1 MNGVQAACRLIADMV
16 GKAGIQD
23 MTGLAGTGEN
33 VQGEEQKK
41 LDILSNDVF
50 KDKLAKTGCM
60 AFLGSEEEDEA
71 IHITGRHGGDYV
83 AVFDPLDGSSNVDA
97 NIPTG
102 TIFGVYEE
110 AESME
115 NCVVDADGNAEA
127 QCLLNTLQPGTSLVA
142 SGYCLYSSSCIFVLT
157 LGAGTHGF
165 TYDRSIGEFVLTHP
179 DIQIPKRGKI
189 YSMNEANRWNWD
201 KPLQEYVTALQT
213 AECETKTQY
222 SSRYIGSMVGDVHR
236 TLLYGGIFGYPA
248 DTKNKN
254 GKLRL
259 LYEAAP
265 MSFLIEQAGGLSL
278 TGKTRIMD
286 LKPKEVHQRVP
297 FLAGSADDVLEMKSY
312 YDASDD
318 PEIIKRC
325 LERAS

>member
-1 MNGVQAACRLIADMV
+1 MIA
-16 GKAGIQD
+16 
-23 MTGLAGTGEN
+23 
-33 VQGEEQKK
+33 
-41 LDILSNDVF
+41 
-50 KDKLAKTGCM
+50 
-60 AFLGSEEEDEA
+60 SEEENAPVFNADA
-71 IHITGRHGGDYV
+71 YAGPRVPGGEGKYQEVLASVGAGIGSKYV
-83 AVFDPLDGSSNVDA
+83 TVFDPLDGSSNVDA

-110 AESME
+110 TESME
-115 NCVVDADGNAEA
+115 NCLVEESRVEGS
-127 QCLLNTLQPGTSLVA
+127 CLMNTLQPGTALVA

-213 AECETKTQY
+213 AQGETKTQY

-248 DTKNKN
+248 DSKNKN

-286 LKPKEVHQRVP
+286 LKPKGVHQRVP
-297 FLAGSADDVLEMKSY
+297 FLAGSPDDVLEMKSF
-312 YDASDD
+312 YDACDD
-318 PEIIKRC
+318 PELIERC
-325 LERAS
+325 LDRAS

>member
-1 MNGVQAACRLIADMV
+1 
-16 GKAGIQD
+16 
-23 MTGLAGTGEN
+23 MTGYESGGGSIN

-41 LDILSNDVF
+41 LDVVTNDLL
-50 KDKLAKTGCM
+50 KRALAFTGM
-60 AFLGSEEEDEA
+60 VGVIASEEEDAPVFNADAYQGPRVPGGAGESRLGLA
-71 IHITGRHGGDYV
+71 NVGRKYV
-83 AVFDPLDGSSNVDA
+83 TVFDPLDGSSNVDA

-110 AESME
+110 AEAME
-115 NCVVDADGNAEA
+115 NCELGDGSNSVEA
-127 QCLLNTLQPGTSLVA
+127 NCLLNTLQPGTALVA
-142 SGYCLYSSSCIFVLT
+142 SGYCLYSSSCMFVFT

-179 DIQIPKRGKI
+179 DIKIPKRGKI

-213 AECETKTQY
+213 AQCETKIQY

-248 DTKNKN
+248 DTKNVN

-265 MSFLIEQAGGLSL
+265 MSFLIEQVSFSLAVWRVRALALPLLLALLHVFAISRTQTHTVARLLLS
-278 TGKTRIMD
+278 
-286 LKPKEVHQRVP
+286 VP
-297 FLAGSADDVLEMKSY
+297 PLPFSTLAH
-312 YDASDD
+312 
-318 PEIIKRC
+318 
-325 LERAS
+325 

>member
-1 MNGVQAACRLIADMV
+1 MGVIA
-16 GKAGIQD
+16 
-23 MTGLAGTGEN
+23 
-33 VQGEEQKK
+33 
-41 LDILSNDVF
+41 
-50 KDKLAKTGCM
+50 
-60 AFLGSEEEDEA
+60 SEEEDA
-71 IHITGRHGGDYV
+71 PVFNADAYAGPRVPGGEGKYQKVLADIGSKYV
-83 AVFDPLDGSSNVDA
+83 TVFDPLDGSSNVDA

-110 AESME
+110 AQSME
-115 NCVVDADGNAEA
+115 NCLLDELKDTVEGS
-127 QCLLNTLQPGTSLVA
+127 CLMNTLQPGTALVA

-213 AECETKTQY
+213 AQGETKTQY

-248 DTKNKN
+248 DSKNKN

-286 LKPKEVHQRVP
+286 LKPKGVHQRVP
-297 FLAGSADDVLEMKSY
+297 FLAGSPDDVLEMKSF
-312 YDASDD
+312 YDACDD
-318 PEIIKRC
+318 PELIERC
-325 LERAS
+325 LDRAS